1 LRRRL
6 STGLPQYYSFISMI
20 LILYTFTGEKQY
32 RMKNLRNFA
41 KKPQKTR
48 KKVMISQQNARR
60 KSPCADGKT
69 VVKSN
74 TSSVD
79 II

>member
-1 LRRRL
+1 
-6 STGLPQYYSFISMI
+6 MI

-48 KKVMISQQNARR
+48 KKSDDFTTKCPPKKPLRR
-60 KSPCADGKT
+60 WENCGKI
-69 VVKSN
+69 KHKFG
-74 TSSVD
+74 
-79 II
+79 

>member
-48 KKVMISQQNARR
+48 KKSDDFTTKRPPKKPLRR
-60 KSPCADGKT
+60 WENCGKI
-69 VVKSN
+69 KHKFG
-74 TSSVD
+74 
-79 II
+79 